1 MTKIDELLNLADSIA
16 ASSDQLLKSVSEL
29 NYVVS
34 LLLEIHHSIVEA
46 DSEIDNYSQLI
57 ARNNSY
63 LTEMQ
68 KLHEKSFFLEANLQ
82 TNDLYTNETSYS
94 NLYKEYSYLWRSFGY
109 DNLDF
114 SVQDE
119 DMPPKDQQRS
129 RLNHMLSILNLN
141 LKPLRCRSVKVAKK
155 KSRYRITEAFNINP
169 LAPNLPSNLPNLPS
183 NVPSHSS
190 NLSSHPSNL
199 PNFPPFVSMTSSGQE
214 LRTISEALSRYV
226 LNASSSDVSSLMDE
240 SPHRNSITSTH
251 TYGVE
256 NSEEIE
262 KMKLQNLNF
271 HPSNLI
277 IQDSLPF
284 DDPSL
289 SISTPLNIS
298 SFNLNDVEQLDF
310 DYDSSSPVHSDFDN
324 FHQFLRKSRIDL
336 QNSFPTLKKSVS
348 YELVFSAPLTLKVEA
363 PKKFHNPIDMIYTQ
377 KREMVTQPTVEAI
390 YSLPFDAQSN
400 FREHSQK
407 LLAEESKPIVIA
419 RNSSRSSSTRAVSNN
434 AIMTPTRKPSVGLFQ
449 LMNSPLG
456 SPRGLSDSPLVQR
469 PKLAHKERKGSID
482 LISKSLAT
490 SFMSLVGTSPG
501 ASTVSADYLAATP
514 SKSPPEK
521 IKKMRKDLKDPISAR
536 NDLVVKRRPPTDRE
550 RRNSNQSNTKGTKPQ
565 SKKEGKP
572 ALLGQINLDLLKE
585 AFRDSLF
592 F

>member
-1 MTKIDELLNLADSIA
+1 MSKIDELLNLADSIA
-16 ASSDQLLKSVSEL
+16 VSSDSLLRSVSEL
-29 NYVVS
+29 NHVVS

-82 TNDLYTNETSYS
+82 SNDLYTNETSYS

-109 DNLDF
+109 DNLSF
-114 SVQDE
+114 SVQDD

-141 LKPLRCRSVKVAKK
+141 LKPLRCKSVKVAKK
-155 KSRYRITEAFNINP
+155 KSRYRITEAFNMNP
-169 LAPNLPSNLPNLPS
+169 LAPGLPP
-183 NVPSHSS
+183 
-190 NLSSHPSNL
+190 
-199 PNFPPFVSMTSSGQE
+199 FPPMASGPE
-214 LRTISEALSRYV
+214 LRTVSEALSRYV
-226 LNASSSDVSSLMDE
+226 LNASSTDVSSLMDE
-240 SPHRNSITSTH
+240 SPHRHSITSTQ
-251 TYGVE
+251 TYGE
-256 NSEEIE
+256 NSDEMRELS
-262 KMKLQNLNF
+262 LQDL
-271 HPSNLI
+271 
-277 IQDSLPF
+277 SLHGLLSLE
-284 DDPSL
+284 DPSPA
-289 SISTPLNIS
+289 ISTPLNINT
-298 SFNLNDVEQLDF
+298 FNLNDVEHLDF

-324 FHQFLRKSRIDL
+324 FHQFLRKSRVDL

-363 PKKFHNPIDMIYTQ
+363 PKKFHNPVDIIYTQ
-377 KREMVTQPTVEAI
+377 KREIVTQPTVEEI
-390 YSLPFDAQSN
+390 YSLPFDAHSK

-407 LLAEESKPIVIA
+407 LLAEETKPITIA
-419 RNSSRSSSTRAVSNN
+419 GNTSVASGFMA
-434 AIMTPTRKPSVGLFQ
+434 MTPTRKPSVGLFQ

-469 PKLAHKERKGSID
+469 PRMAHKERKGSID

-501 ASTVSADYLAATP
+501 TATVSADVQTAS

-536 NDLVVKRRPPTDRE
+536 NDILMKRRPPVDRE
-550 RRNSNQSNTKGTKPQ
+550 RRNSNHSTAGAQPKL
-565 SKKEGKP
+565 KKDGKP

-585 AFRDSLF
+585 AFKDSLF

>member
-1 MTKIDELLNLADSIA
+1 MSKIDELLNLAESISS
-16 ASSDQLLKSVSEL
+16 SSDSLLKSVSEL

-34 LLLEIHHSIVEA
+34 LLLEIHQSIVEA

-109 DNLDF
+109 DNLNF

-119 DMPPKDQQRS
+119 DMPPKEQQRS

-141 LKPLRCRSVKVAKK
+141 LKPLRCKSVKVAKK
-155 KSRYRITEAFNINP
+155 KSRYRITEAFNMNP
-169 LAPNLPSNLPNLPS
+169 LAPRLPS
-183 NVPSHSS
+183 
-190 NLSSHPSNL
+190 
-199 PNFPPFVSMTSSGQE
+199 FPPMASSQE

-240 SPHRNSITSTH
+240 SPHRNSITSTQ
-251 TYGVE
+251 TYGE
-256 NSEEIE
+256 NSEEMQKIN
-262 KMKLQNLNF
+262 LQDLSF
-271 HPSNLI
+271 QVLT
-277 IQDSLPF
+277 PF
-284 DDPSL
+284 EDASP
-289 SISTPLNIS
+289 SISTPLNINK
-298 SFNLNDVEQLDF
+298 FNLNEVEHLDF
-310 DYDSSSPVHSDFDN
+310 DYDSSSPVHSDFDD

-336 QNSFPTLKKSVS
+336 QSSFPTLKKSVS
-348 YELVFSAPLTLKVEA
+348 YELVFSAPVTLKVEA
-363 PKKFHNPIDMIYTQ
+363 PKKFHNPVDIIYTQ

-390 YSLPFDAQSN
+390 YSLPFDAHSN

-407 LLAEESKPIVIA
+407 LLAEEAKPIAIVN
-419 RNSSRSSSTRAVSNN
+419 NSRAASNYMD
-434 AIMTPTRKPSVGLFQ
+434 MTPTRKPSVGLFQ

-456 SPRGLSDSPLVQR
+456 SPRGLSDSPLVQC
-469 PKLAHKERKGSID
+469 PKITHKERKGSID

-490 SFMSLVGTSPG
+490 SFMNLVGTSPG
-501 ASTVSADYLAATP
+501 TSTLSTDFQTAS

-536 NDLVVKRRPPTDRE
+536 NDLLMKRRPPTDRE
-550 RRNSNQSNTKGTKPQ
+550 RRNSIQSTVGDKPK
-565 SKKEGKP
+565 SKKEAKP
-572 ALLGQINLDLLKE
+572 ALLGQINLDILKE
-585 AFRDSLF
+585 AFKDSLF